1 MNSDKYKEAFD
12 KLDISKDFK
21 ERTLSNIEEGK
32 REKSDNYK
40 GGVTMKKAVSYGI
53 IAATLIIALGMTLFL
68 KGNNDD
74 KGIALKEST
83 GKVKVS
89 YVPSEDVPEVTAG
102 GDAAG
107 SLIYL
112 TEEEIVN
119 DYNNSIFSGTVQD
132 IKNILIDFGDG
143 FSEYRALATVSIE
156 KTIKGEEKAGDK
168 VDVLLPTGIALDG
181 SEKVTLE
188 DTYVIAKLKVGMKG
202 IFMPIRYTEEH
213 YWEQNDSKL
222 FLKDLA
228 EYGLM
233 DGMRFAVLEG
243 KDGQI
248 INGAFEGV
256 NSNSTLE
263 EVEEYIKALMN

>member
-1 MNSDKYKEAFD
+1 MNTDKYKEAFD
-12 KLDISKDFK
+12 KLDITKDFK
-21 ERTLSNIEEGK
+21 EKTLSHIEEGK
-32 REKSDNYK
+32 IENIDNYK
-40 GGVTMKKAVSYGI
+40 GGVIMKKAVSYGI
-53 IAATLIIALGMTLFL
+53 IAATLIIALGITLFL
-68 KGNNDD
+68 KGSNDD
-74 KGIALKEST
+74 KSIALKEST
-83 GKVKVS
+83 GNVKVS
-89 YVPSEDVPEVTAG
+89 YVASEDMTQAILG
-102 GDAAG
+102 GGASD

-112 TEEEIVN
+112 TEKEIVN

-143 FSEYRALATVSIE
+143 FSEYRAIATVSIE
-156 KTIKGEEKAGDK
+156 KMIKGEEKEGDK
-168 VDVLLPTGIALDG
+168 IEILLPTGIALDG

-188 DTYVIAKLKVGMKG
+188 DTYVIAKIKVGMKG

-213 YWEQNDSKL
+213 YFEQNDSKL

-233 DGMRFAVLEG
+233 DGMRFAVLED